1 MSKAIKGII
10 TGEEESVNKK
20 KPCVALAV
28 IMILLISV
36 SGKAQDQETPYVG
49 VNLSLFNSVI
59 TDNFTRHVNGIL
71 NERSTFED
79 DYKGQ
84 FGGTYFGYKLIDTK
98 RTFLHLQAHVNLYN
112 KEFSTETPNSTLT
125 RKLNY
130 SFGIDLQPGFYVQ
143 SGFICYFNF
152 SAEAGKFEFSKTG
165 TSTTYDME
173 PPVLGYGLGAGIG
186 YQANPSVCFKLQYQ
200 HNQYCTT
207 EIAATLVGIDTII
220 DYAELSPRYDIF
232 MLSLQYNFR

>member
-1 MSKAIKGII
+1 MSKELTSINFGK
-10 TGEEESVNKK
+10 EESMNKR

-36 SGKAQDQETPYVG
+36 SGKAQDRETPYIG
-49 VNLSLFNSVI
+49 VNLGLFNSVI
-59 TDNFTRHVNGIL
+59 MDNFTRHVNGIL

-84 FGGTYFGYKLIDTK
+84 FGGIYFGYKLIDTTK
-98 RTFLHLQAHVNLYN
+98 TFIRLQAHVNLYN

-125 RKLNY
+125 RKLSY
-130 SFGIDLQPGFYVQ
+130 SFGIDLQPGFYVG
-143 SGFICYFNF
+143 SGFLCYFNF
-152 SAEAGKFEFSKTG
+152 SAEAGKFNFAKTG
-165 TSTTYDME
+165 TSTTYDMK
-173 PPVLGYGLGAGIG
+173 PSVLGYGLGGGIG
-186 YQANPSVCFKLQYQ
+186 YQVSSSVCLKLQYQ
-200 HNQYCTT
+200 HNQYRTT
-207 EIAATLVGIDTII
+207 ETASTLAGIDTII

>member
-1 MSKAIKGII
+1 M
-10 TGEEESVNKK
+10 NKK
-20 KPCVALAV
+20 KLCVALAV

-36 SGKAQDQETPYVG
+36 SGRAQDRETPYIG
-49 VNLSLFNSVI
+49 VNLSLFNSI
-59 TDNFTRHVNGIL
+59 IIDNFTRHVNGML
-71 NERSTFED
+71 NERNTFED

-84 FGGTYFGYKLIDTK
+84 FGGVYFGYKLIDKK
-98 RTFLHLQAHVNLYN
+98 RTFIHLQAHVNLYN

-143 SGFICYFNF
+143 SGFLCYLNF
-152 SAEAGKFEFSKTG
+152 SVESGKFKFSKTG

-173 PPVLGYGLGAGIG
+173 PSVFGYGFGAGIG
-186 YQANPSVCFKLQYQ
+186 YQVASSVCLKLQYQ

-207 EIAATLVGIDTII
+207 EIASTLAGIDAII
-220 DYAELSPRYDIF
+220 DYAEFSPRYDIF

>member
-1 MSKAIKGII
+1 
-10 TGEEESVNKK
+10 
-20 KPCVALAV
+20 
-28 IMILLISV
+28 MILLISV
-36 SGKAQDQETPYVG
+36 SGKAQGQETPYIG

-71 NERSTFED
+71 NERNTFED

-84 FGGTYFGYKLIDTK
+84 FGGIYFGYKLIDTK
-98 RTFLHLQAHVNLYN
+98 RTFLHLQAHVNLYT

-165 TSTTYDME
+165 TSTTYNME
-173 PPVLGYGLGAGIG
+173 PLVFGYGLGAGIG
-186 YQANPSVCFKLQYQ
+186 YQVSPSVCLKLQYQ
-200 HNQYCTT
+200 HNQYCRT
-207 EIAATLVGIDTII
+207 EISSTLVGVMTII
-220 DYAELSPRYDIF
+220 DNVELSPRYDIF
-232 MLSLQYNFR
+232 MMPIQHNLH

>member
-1 MSKAIKGII
+1 MSKAIKGIK

-36 SGKAQDQETPYVG
+36 SGKAQDQETSYIG

-71 NERSTFED
+71 NERNTFED

-84 FGGTYFGYKLIDTK
+84 FGGIYFGYKLIDTK

-112 KEFSTETPNSTLT
+112 KEFSTETPNSALT

-152 SAEAGKFEFSKTG
+152 SAEAGKFKFSKTG

-173 PPVLGYGLGAGIG
+173 PLVSGYGLGAGIG
-186 YQANPSVCFKLQYQ
+186 YQVSPSVCFKLQYQ

-207 EIAATLVGIDTII
+207 EIASTLVGIDTII